1 MIINRITTAGVLI
14 AAATVAGAPAEAQQR
29 PQMRPM
35 SINEWLQAE
44 RNNANMQRA
53 VEEYER
59 ARYGTA
65 TPQQAYQPQPAYQ
78 PPSYGQP
85 PQPAYRTYAPE
96 QAQAPT
102 GAPQAAPAQ
111 PVAPQPLTPNEP
123 PGYHQPR
130 YPQQQVQPQ
139 SPPYPYQAQPGGQ
152 LPQYSNQPNTYQVPP
167 DALEKIDREYNP
179 TGSTG
184 TPLSGIYVNAHLG
197 LPLVPQQAYSDSTST
212 GGADFSPLGIYADGA
227 LGYKFNDKFSVEF
240 EGSYQQVDYEEARVS
255 GGVSVIALLVNGQYT
270 HQMRGGSSWYGTV
283 GMGLAQHKIS
293 DADVSGTST
302 SFDGSDTVLAYQ
314 LGGGLLIPIDGHTSL
329 DLGYKYFGTNAADI
343 SSTYGDFTAEYSSHV
358 FMLGLNY
365 QL

>member
-29 PQMRPM
+29 PQTRPM

-65 TPQQAYQPQPAYQ
+65 TPQQAYRPQPAYQ

-85 PQPAYRTYAPE
+85 PQPTYRTYAPE

-152 LPQYSNQPNTYQVPP
+152 LPQYSNQQNTYQVPP
-167 DALEKIDREYNP
+167 NALEKIDKEYRGNGASTGAMDSGFFIGGNIGWSP
-179 TGSTG
+179 YVVTTFTTGST
-184 TPLSGIYVNAHLG
+184 
-197 LPLVPQQAYSDSTST
+197 TSEPEM
-212 GGADFSPLGIYADGA
+212 SL
-227 LGYKFNDKFSVEF
+227 
-240 EGSYQQVDYEEARVS
+240 
-255 GGVSVIALLVNGQYT
+255 
-270 HQMRGGSSWYGTV
+270 
-283 GMGLAQHKIS
+283 
-293 DADVSGTST
+293 
-302 SFDGSDTVLAYQ
+302 LAYQ
-314 LGGGLLIPIDGHTSL
+314 VSGNVGYKMDNGVSFDLAALYNYADIDSRDGYTSVLAVIPSAKYEFDVNTRLKPYITGGIGPGILTAEDITSSYPDNSDSGFIMAAQIGAGLMMPLSDKTSL
-329 DLGYKYFGTNAADI
+329 DFGYKILGTSDAELDLNGRAFTGSFVSHSLLFG
-343 SSTYGDFTAEYSSHV
+343 FRH
-358 FMLGLNY
+358 